1 MKTKHT
7 LRATVAAS
15 ALLLASLSV
24 HATNGMLMEGY
35 GPQSLAMGGAAT
47 AFDNGTAAM
56 MNNPATL
63 QLGANGS
70 RLDVALGVLGPNVKS
85 SMTGM
90 PTASSGGTS
99 YVMPAM
105 GWVRKDDRMTWG
117 VGIFGQ
123 GGMGT
128 EYGADTFLAMQS
140 GKDVRS
146 ELAVGRVI
154 FPVALKVNEHLN
166 LGASLDYTWASLD
179 MKMAASGAQLGGMV
193 TGGSNPIAK
202 AAPMLAGAPWARI
215 DFSNS
220 NKFTGAAKGSGWT
233 GKLGLVFQASKDL
246 SLGVSHHLKTN
257 LSDMTTAATG
267 ASMSAPDMGQGAFSD
282 TGKISVINFQMPAST
297 TVGLAWQASPKLM
310 VAADVKRI
318 GWSSVMKGFSMRY
331 DSAAMGGSLN
341 FTMPQNWK
349 DQTVVALGGAYQLDE
364 AWTLRAGY
372 NHASNPIPD
381 GTVNPLFPAIVKDHY
396 AAGFGYKVSKAVSV
410 DAAISHAPTVTVVN
424 TSGQMP
430 LTISHS
436 QTNYQMLL
444 SYRY

>member
-1 MKTKHT
+1 MKTTHT
-7 LRATVAAS
+7 LRATVTAS
-15 ALLLASLSV
+15 ALLLASLSA

-90 PTASSGGTS
+90 PTASSSGTS

-117 VGIFGQ
+117 VGVFGQ

-154 FPVALKVNEHLN
+154 FPVALKVNEQLN
-166 LGASLDYTWASLD
+166 IGASLDYSWASLD

-193 TGGSNPIAK
+193 TGGSGNIA
-202 AAPMLAGAPWARI
+202 AAAAGLAAAPWARI

-233 GKLGLVFQASKDL
+233 GKLGLVFQANKDL
-246 SLGVSHHLKTN
+246 SLGLSHHLKTN
-257 LSDMTTAATG
+257 LSDMTTTAAG
-267 ASMSAPDMGQGAFSD
+267 ASMSGPGGFADA
-282 TGKISVINFQMPAST
+282 GKISVINFQMPAST
-297 TVGLAWQASPKLM
+297 TGGLAWQASPKLL

-318 GWSSVMKGFSMRY
+318 GWSSVMKGFSMHY
-331 DSAAMGGSLN
+331 DSATMGGNVN

-349 DQTVVALGGAYQLDE
+349 DQTVVALGGAYQLDDV
-364 AWTLRAGY
+364 WTLRGGY

-381 GTVNPLFPAIVKDHY
+381 GTVNPLFPAIVKNHY
-396 AAGFGYKVSKAVSV
+396 TAGFGYKLSKSVSV
-410 DAAISHAPTVTVVN
+410 DAAMSHAPTVTVVN

>member
-1 MKTKHT
+1 MKKTLT

-15 ALLLASLSV
+15 ALALASLTAQ
-24 HATNGMLMEGY
+24 ATNGMLMEGY

-63 QLGANGS
+63 QLGVNGS
-70 RLDVALGVLGPNVKS
+70 RLDLALGVLGPNVKS

-90 PTASSGGTS
+90 PTATSGGTS
-99 YVMPAM
+99 YAMPAM
-105 GWVRKDDRMTWG
+105 GWVRKDDRLAWG

-128 EYGADTFLAMQS
+128 EYAADTFLAMQT
-140 GKDVRS
+140 GRDVRS

-154 FPVALKVNEHLN
+154 FPVALKVNEQMN
-166 LGASLDYTWASLD
+166 VGASLDYSWASLD
-179 MKMAASGAQLGGMV
+179 MRLAATGAQLGSMV
-193 TGGSNPIAK
+193 TSGSGNIA
-202 AAPMLAGAPWARI
+202 AAAAGLAAAPWARI
-215 DFSNS
+215 DFSDS

-233 GKLGLVFQASKDL
+233 GKLGLVYQASKDL
-246 SLGVSHHLKTN
+246 SVGLSHHLKTH
-257 LSDMTTAATG
+257 LSDMTTTSSG
-267 ASMSAPDMGQGAFSD
+267 ASMSGPGAFAD
-282 TGKISVINFQMPAST
+282 AGKISVINFQMPSST
-297 TVGLAWQASPKLM
+297 TAGMAWQVNSKWL
-310 VAADVKRI
+310 VAVDVKHI
-318 GWSSVMKGFSMRY
+318 AWSSVMRGFSMRY
-331 DSAAMGGSLN
+331 DSASMGGSVN

-349 DQTVVALGGAYQLDE
+349 NQTVVALGGTCQLDD

-381 GTVNPLFPAIVKDHY
+381 SMVNPLFPAIVKDHY
-396 AAGFGYKVSKAVSV
+396 TAGFGYKISKTVSM

-424 TSGQMP
+424 TSGFAPVTM
-430 LTISHS
+430 THG
-436 QTNYQMLL
+436 QTNYQMML

>member
-1 MKTKHT
+1 MKTTHT
-7 LRATVAAS
+7 LRATVTAS
-15 ALLLASLSV
+15 ALLLASLSA

-90 PTASSGGTS
+90 PTASSSGTS

-117 VGIFGQ
+117 VGVFGQ

-154 FPVALKVNEHLN
+154 FPVALKVNEQLN
-166 LGASLDYTWASLD
+166 IGASLDYSWASLD

-193 TGGSNPIAK
+193 TGGSGNIA
-202 AAPMLAGAPWARI
+202 AAAAVLAAAPWARI

-233 GKLGLVFQASKDL
+233 GKLGLVFQANKDL
-246 SLGVSHHLKTN
+246 SLGLSHHLKTN
-257 LSDMTTAATG
+257 LSDMTTTAAG
-267 ASMSAPDMGQGAFSD
+267 ASMSGPGGFADA
-282 TGKISVINFQMPAST
+282 GKISVINFQMPAST
-297 TVGLAWQASPKLM
+297 TVGLAWQASPKLL
-310 VAADVKRI
+310 VAADVKRL

-331 DSAAMGGSLN
+331 DSATMGGNVN

-349 DQTVVALGGAYQLDE
+349 DQTVVALGGAYQLDDV
-364 AWTLRAGY
+364 WILRAGY

-381 GTVNPLFPAIVKDHY
+381 GTVNPLFPAIVKNHY
-396 AAGFGYKVSKAVSV
+396 TAGFGYKLSKSVSV
-410 DAAISHAPTVTVVN
+410 DAAMSHAPTVTVVN

-436 QTNYQMLL
+436 QTNYQMML

>member
-1 MKTKHT
+1 MKTTHT
-7 LRATVAAS
+7 LRATVTAS
-15 ALLLASLSV
+15 ALLLASLSA

-90 PTASSGGTS
+90 PTASSSGTS

-105 GWVRKDDRMTWG
+105 GWIRKDDRMTWG
-117 VGIFGQ
+117 VGVFGQ

-154 FPVALKVNEHLN
+154 FPVALKVNEQLN
-166 LGASLDYTWASLD
+166 VGASLDYSWASLD

-193 TGGSNPIAK
+193 TGGSGNIA
-202 AAPMLAGAPWARI
+202 AAAAGLAAAPWARI

-220 NKFTGAAKGSGWT
+220 NKFTGAAKGAGWT

-267 ASMSAPDMGQGAFSD
+267 ASMSGAGGFAD

-297 TVGLAWQASPKLM
+297 NVGLAWQASPKLM

-331 DSAAMGGSLN
+331 DSATSGGNVN

-349 DQTVVALGGAYQLDE
+349 DQTVVALGGAYQLDDV
-364 AWTLRAGY
+364 WTLRAGY
-372 NHASNPIPD
+372 NRASNPIPD
-381 GTVNPLFPAIVKDHY
+381 GTVNPLFPAIVKNHY
-396 AAGFGYKVSKAVSV
+396 TAGFGYKLSKSVSV
-410 DAAISHAPTVTVVN
+410 DAAMSHAPTVTVVN

-436 QTNYQMLL
+436 QTNYQMML

>member
-1 MKTKHT
+1 MKKINT
-7 LRATVAAS
+7 LRVTVVAAV
-15 ALLLASLSV
+15 LATGSTAW
-24 HATNGMLMEGY
+24 ATNGMLMEGY
-35 GPQSLAMGGAAT
+35 GPQALSMGGAAT

-70 RLDVALGVLGPNVKS
+70 RLDLALGVLGPNVKS
-85 SMTGM
+85 SMPGM

-128 EYGADTFLAMQS
+128 EYSADTFLAMGS
-140 GKDVRS
+140 GQDVRS

-154 FPVALKVNEHLN
+154 FPLAFKVNDQLN
-166 LGASLDYTWASLD
+166 VGASLDYSWATLD
-179 MKMAASGAQLGGMV
+179 MKMAATGEQLGGMV
-193 TGGSNPIAK
+193 TGGAGNIA
-202 AAPMLAGAPWARI
+202 AAAAGLAAAPWARI

-220 NKFTGAAKGSGWT
+220 NKFSGAAKGSGWT
-233 GKLGLVFQASKDL
+233 GKLGLVFQANKDL
-246 SLGVSHHLKTN
+246 SLGLSHHFKTK
-257 LSDMTTAATG
+257 LTDMTTSASG
-267 ASMSAPDMGQGAFSD
+267 ASMSAPGPFADS
-282 TGKISVINFQMPAST
+282 GKISVIDFQMPAST
-297 TVGLAWQASPKLM
+297 TVGMAWQATPKML
-310 VAADVKRI
+310 VVADVKRI

-331 DSAAMGGSLN
+331 DSASMGGNVN

-349 DQTVVALGGAYQLDE
+349 DQTVVALGGAYQLDD
-364 AWTLRAGY
+364 AWTIRAGY
-372 NHASNPIPD
+372 SHASNPIPNSN
-381 GTVNPLFPAIVKDHY
+381 VNPLFPAIVKDHY
-396 AAGFGYKVSKAVSV
+396 TAGFGYKFSKAISV

-424 TSGQMP
+424 SSGPAP
-430 LTISHS
+430 LSISHS
-436 QTNYQMLL
+436 QTNYQMML

>member
-1 MKTKHT
+1 MKTTHT
-7 LRATVAAS
+7 LRATVTAS
-15 ALLLASLSV
+15 ALLLASLSA

-90 PTASSGGTS
+90 PTASSSGTS

-117 VGIFGQ
+117 VGVFGQ

-154 FPVALKVNEHLN
+154 FPVALKVNEQLN
-166 LGASLDYTWASLD
+166 IGASLDYSWASLD

-193 TGGSNPIAK
+193 TGGSGNIAAT
-202 AAPMLAGAPWARI
+202 AAGLAAAPWARI

-233 GKLGLVFQASKDL
+233 GKLGLVFQANKDL
-246 SLGVSHHLKTN
+246 SLGLSHHLKTN
-257 LSDMTTAATG
+257 LSDMTTTAAG
-267 ASMSAPDMGQGAFSD
+267 ASMSGPGGFADA
-282 TGKISVINFQMPAST
+282 GKISVINFQMPAST
-297 TVGLAWQASPKLM
+297 TVGLAWQASPKLL

-318 GWSSVMKGFSMRY
+318 GWSSVMKGFSMHY
-331 DSAAMGGSLN
+331 DSATMGGNVN

-349 DQTVVALGGAYQLDE
+349 DQTVVALGGAYQLDDV
-364 AWTLRAGY
+364 WTLRGGY

-381 GTVNPLFPAIVKDHY
+381 GTVNPLFPAIVKNHY
-396 AAGFGYKVSKAVSV
+396 TAGFGYKLSKSVSV
-410 DAAISHAPTVTVVN
+410 DAAMSHAPTVTVVN

>member
-1 MKTKHT
+1 MKTTHT

-15 ALLLASLSV
+15 ALLLASLSA

-90 PTASSGGTS
+90 PTASSSGTS

-117 VGIFGQ
+117 VGVFGQ

-154 FPVALKVNEHLN
+154 FPVALKVNEQLN
-166 LGASLDYTWASLD
+166 IGASLDYSWASLD

-193 TGGSNPIAK
+193 TGGSGNIA
-202 AAPMLAGAPWARI
+202 AAAAGLAAAPWARI

-233 GKLGLVFQASKDL
+233 GKLGLVFQANKDL
-246 SLGVSHHLKTN
+246 SLGLSHHLKTN
-257 LSDMTTAATG
+257 LSDMTTTAAG
-267 ASMSAPDMGQGAFSD
+267 ASMSGPGGFADA
-282 TGKISVINFQMPAST
+282 GKISVINFQMPAST
-297 TVGLAWQASPKLM
+297 TVGLAWQASPKLL

-318 GWSSVMKGFSMRY
+318 GWSSVMKGFSMHY
-331 DSAAMGGSLN
+331 DSATMGGNVN

-349 DQTVVALGGAYQLDE
+349 DQTVVALGGAYQLDDV
-364 AWTLRAGY
+364 WTLRAGY

-381 GTVNPLFPAIVKDHY
+381 GTVNPLFPAIVKNHY
-396 AAGFGYKVSKAVSV
+396 TAGFGYKLSKSVSV
-410 DAAISHAPTVTVVN
+410 DAAMSHAPTVTVVN

>member
-1 MKTKHT
+1 MKTTHT
-7 LRATVAAS
+7 LRATVTAS
-15 ALLLASLSV
+15 ALLLASLSA

-90 PTASSGGTS
+90 PTASSSGTS

-117 VGIFGQ
+117 VGVFGQ

-154 FPVALKVNEHLN
+154 FPVALKVNEQLN
-166 LGASLDYTWASLD
+166 IGASLDYSWASLD

-193 TGGSNPIAK
+193 TGGSGNIA
-202 AAPMLAGAPWARI
+202 AAAAGLAAAPWARI

-233 GKLGLVFQASKDL
+233 GKLGLVFQANKDL
-246 SLGVSHHLKTN
+246 SLGLSHHLKTN
-257 LSDMTTAATG
+257 LSDMTTTAAG
-267 ASMSAPDMGQGAFSD
+267 ASMSGPGGFADA
-282 TGKISVINFQMPAST
+282 GKISVINFQMPAST
-297 TVGLAWQASPKLM
+297 TVGLAWQASPKLL

-318 GWSSVMKGFSMRY
+318 GWSSVMKGFSMHY
-331 DSAAMGGSLN
+331 DSATMGGNVN

-349 DQTVVALGGAYQLDE
+349 DQTVVALGGAYQLDDV
-364 AWTLRAGY
+364 WTLRGGY

-381 GTVNPLFPAIVKDHY
+381 GTVNPLFPAIVKNHY
-396 AAGFGYKVSKAVSV
+396 TAGFGYKLSKSVSV
-410 DAAISHAPTVTVVN
+410 DAAMSHAPTVTVVN

>member
-1 MKTKHT
+1 MKTTHT

-85 SMTGM
+85 SMTGI

-117 VGIFGQ
+117 VGVFGQ

-128 EYGADTFLAMQS
+128 EYGADTFLAMQT

-154 FPVALKVNEHLN
+154 FPVALKVNEQLN
-166 LGASLDYTWASLD
+166 VGASLDYSWASLD

-193 TGGSNPIAK
+193 TGGSGVIAG
-202 AAPMLAGAPWARI
+202 AAAGLTAAPWARI

-220 NKFTGAAKGSGWT
+220 NKFTGAAKGAGWT

-267 ASMSAPDMGQGAFSD
+267 ASMSGAGGFAD
-282 TGKISVINFQMPAST
+282 AGKISVINFQMPSST
-297 TVGLAWQASPKLM
+297 TVGLSWQANPKLM

-331 DSAAMGGSLN
+331 DSATMGGNVN

-349 DQTVVALGGAYQLDE
+349 DQTVVALGGAYQLDD

-396 AAGFGYKVSKAVSV
+396 TAGFGYKVSKSISI
-410 DAAISHAPTVTVVN
+410 DAAISHAPTVTVIN
-424 TSGQMP
+424 TSGQAP
-430 LTISHS
+430 LTITHS

>member
-1 MKTKHT
+1 MKTT
-7 LRATVAAS
+7 YILRATVAAS
-15 ALLLASLSV
+15 ALMLASLSAQ
-24 HATNGMLMEGY
+24 ATNGMLLEGY

-70 RLDVALGVLGPNVKS
+70 RLDVALGMLGPNVKT
-85 SMTGM
+85 SMAGM

-117 VGIFGQ
+117 VGVFGQ

-128 EYGADTFLAMQS
+128 EYAADTILAMQT

-154 FPVALKVNEHLN
+154 FPVAFKVNEKLN
-166 LGASLDYTWASLD
+166 VGASLDYSWASLD
-179 MKMAASGAQLGGMV
+179 LKMAATGAQLGGMV
-193 TGGSNPIAK
+193 TGGAGNIA
-202 AAPMLAGAPWARI
+202 AAAAGLATAPWARI

-233 GKLGLVFQASKDL
+233 GKLGLVFQANKDL
-246 SLGVSHHLKTN
+246 SLGLSHHFKTN
-257 LSDMTTAATG
+257 ISDMTTTASG
-267 ASMSAPDMGQGAFSD
+267 ASMSGFGGFSD
-282 TGKISVINFQMPAST
+282 AGKISVINFQMPSST

-318 GWSSVMKGFSMRY
+318 GWASVMKGFSMRY
-331 DSAAMGGSLN
+331 DSASMGGNVN

-349 DQTVVALGGAYQLDE
+349 DQTVLAVGGAYQLND

-381 GTVNPLFPAIVKDHY
+381 GTVNPLFPAIEKDHY
-396 AAGFGYKVSKAVSV
+396 TAGFGYKVSKSVSL

-424 TSGQMP
+424 TSGQAP
-430 LTISHS
+430 LTITHS
-436 QTNYQMLL
+436 QTNYQMML

>member
-1 MKTKHT
+1 MKKTNT
-7 LRATVAAS
+7 LRATVVAAVLATGSS
-15 ALLLASLSV
+15 AW
-24 HATNGMLMEGY
+24 ATNGMLMEGY

-70 RLDVALGVLGPNVKS
+70 RLDMALGVLGPNVKS
-85 SMTGM
+85 SMPGM

-99 YVMPAM
+99 YVMPAI
-105 GWVRKDDRMTWG
+105 GWVRKDDRMSWG

-193 TGGSNPIAK
+193 TGGLGNIA
-202 AAPMLAGAPWARI
+202 AAAAGLSAAPWARI

-220 NKFTGAAKGSGWT
+220 NKYTGAAKGAGWT
-233 GKLGLVFQASKDL
+233 GKLGLVFQANKDL
-246 SLGVSHHLKTN
+246 SLGLSHHLKTN
-257 LSDMTTAATG
+257 LSDMTTTAAG
-267 ASMSAPDMGQGAFSD
+267 ASMSGPGGFADA
-282 TGKISVINFQMPAST
+282 GKISVINFQMPAST
-297 TVGLAWQASPKLM
+297 AVGLAWQAGPKLM

-331 DSAAMGGSLN
+331 DSATMGGNVN

-396 AAGFGYKVSKAVSV
+396 TAGFGYKVSKAVSV

-430 LTISHS
+430 LTISHG
-436 QTNYQMLL
+436 QTNYQMML

>member
-1 MKTKHT
+1 MKTTHT

-63 QLGANGS
+63 QLGVNGS

-117 VGIFGQ
+117 VGVFGQ

-128 EYGADTFLAMQS
+128 EYGADTFLAMQT

-154 FPVALKVNEHLN
+154 FPVALKVNEQLN
-166 LGASLDYTWASLD
+166 VGASLDYSWASLD

-193 TGGSNPIAK
+193 TPGSSGNIAV
-202 AAPMLAGAPWARI
+202 AAAGLAAAPWARI

-220 NKFTGAAKGSGWT
+220 NKFTGAAKGAGWT

-267 ASMSAPDMGQGAFSD
+267 ASMSGAGDFAD
-282 TGKISVINFQMPAST
+282 AGKISVINFQMPSST
-297 TVGLAWQASPKLM
+297 TVGLSWQANPKLM

-331 DSAAMGGSLN
+331 DSATRGGNVN

-349 DQTVVALGGAYQLDE
+349 DQTVVALGGAYQLDD

-396 AAGFGYKVSKAVSV
+396 TAGLGYKVSKSISI
-410 DAAISHAPTVTVVN
+410 DAAISHAPTVTVIN
-424 TSGQMP
+424 TSGQVP

>member
-1 MKTKHT
+1 MKTTHT
-7 LRATVAAS
+7 LRATVTAS
-15 ALLLASLSV
+15 ALLLASLSA

-90 PTASSGGTS
+90 PTASSSGTS

-117 VGIFGQ
+117 VGVFGQ

-154 FPVALKVNEHLN
+154 FPVALKVNEQLN
-166 LGASLDYTWASLD
+166 IGASLDYSWASLD

-193 TGGSNPIAK
+193 TGGSGNIA
-202 AAPMLAGAPWARI
+202 AAAAGLAAAPWARI

-233 GKLGLVFQASKDL
+233 GKLGLVFQANKDL
-246 SLGVSHHLKTN
+246 SLGLSHHLKTN
-257 LSDMTTAATG
+257 LSDMTTTAAG
-267 ASMSAPDMGQGAFSD
+267 ASMSGPGGFADA
-282 TGKISVINFQMPAST
+282 GKISVINFQMPAST
-297 TVGLAWQASPKLM
+297 TVGLAWQASPKLL
-310 VAADVKRI
+310 VAADVKRL

-331 DSAAMGGSLN
+331 DSATMGGNVN

-349 DQTVVALGGAYQLDE
+349 DQTVVALGGAYQLDDV
-364 AWTLRAGY
+364 WTLRAGY

-381 GTVNPLFPAIVKDHY
+381 GTVNPLFPAIVKNHY
-396 AAGFGYKVSKAVSV
+396 TAGFGYKLSKSVSV
-410 DAAISHAPTVTVVN
+410 DAAMSHAPTVTVVN

>member
-1 MKTKHT
+1 MTTHPT
-7 LRATVAAS
+7 LRATAAAT
-15 ALLLASLSV
+15 ALMLASLTA

-35 GPQSLAMGGAAT
+35 GPQSLAMGGTAT

-70 RLDVALGVLGPNVKS
+70 RLDVALGVLGPKVKS

-128 EYGADTFLAMQS
+128 EYGADTFLAMQT
-140 GKDVRS
+140 GQDVRS

-154 FPVALKVNEHLN
+154 FPVALKVNDQLN
-166 LGASLDYTWASLD
+166 VGASLDYTWASLD
-179 MKMAASGAQLGGMV
+179 MKMAATGAQLGGMV
-193 TGGSNPIAK
+193 TGGSGNIA
-202 AAPMLAGAPWARI
+202 AAAGGLARAPWARI

-220 NKFTGAAKGSGWT
+220 NQFTGAAKGSGWT
-233 GKLGLVFQASKDL
+233 GKLGLVFQAQQNL
-246 SLGVSHHLKTN
+246 SLGLSHHLKTH
-257 LSDMTTAATG
+257 LSDMTTTASG
-267 ASMSAPDMGQGAFSD
+267 ASMSGPGSFADA
-282 TGKISVINFQMPAST
+282 GKISVVNFQMPAST
-297 TVGLAWQASPKLM
+297 TVGLAWQASPQWL
-310 VAADVKRI
+310 VAADIKRI
-318 GWSSVMKGFSMRY
+318 GWSSVMKGFAMRY
-331 DSAAMGGSLN
+331 DSATMGGNVN

-349 DQTVVALGGAYQLDE
+349 DQTVVALGGAYQLDN
-364 AWTLRAGY
+364 ALTLRGGY
-372 NHASNPIPD
+372 SHASNPIPD
-381 GTVNPLFPAIVKDHY
+381 GTVNPLFPAIVKNHY
-396 AAGFGYKVSKAVSV
+396 TAGFGYKINSSLSM
-410 DAAISHAPTVTVVN
+410 DAAVSHAPTVTVVN
-424 TSGQMP
+424 TSGQAP

-436 QTNYQMLL
+436 QTNYQMML

>member
-1 MKTKHT
+1 MKTTHT

-15 ALLLASLSV
+15 ALLLASLSA

-90 PTASSGGTS
+90 PTASSSGTS

-117 VGIFGQ
+117 VGVFGQ

-154 FPVALKVNEHLN
+154 FPVALKVNEQLN
-166 LGASLDYTWASLD
+166 IGASLDYSWASLD

-193 TGGSNPIAK
+193 TGGSGNIA
-202 AAPMLAGAPWARI
+202 AAAAGLAAAPWARI

-233 GKLGLVFQASKDL
+233 GKLGLVFQANKDL
-246 SLGVSHHLKTN
+246 SLGLSHHLKTN
-257 LSDMTTAATG
+257 LSDMTTTAAG
-267 ASMSAPDMGQGAFSD
+267 ASMSGPGGFADA
-282 TGKISVINFQMPAST
+282 GKISVINFQMPAST
-297 TVGLAWQASPKLM
+297 TVGLAWQASPKLL
-310 VAADVKRI
+310 VAADVKRL

-331 DSAAMGGSLN
+331 DSATMGGNVN

-349 DQTVVALGGAYQLDE
+349 DQTVVALGGAYQLDDV
-364 AWTLRAGY
+364 WTLRAGY

-381 GTVNPLFPAIVKDHY
+381 GTVNPLFPAIVKNHY
-396 AAGFGYKVSKAVSV
+396 TAGFGYKLSKSVSV
-410 DAAISHAPTVTVVN
+410 DAAMSHAPTVTVVN

>member
-1 MKTKHT
+1 MKKIHT
-7 LRATVAAS
+7 LRATVSAC
-15 ALLLASLSV
+15 ALLLASWAA
-24 HATNGMLMEGY
+24 HATYGMLMEGY
-35 GPQSLAMGGAAT
+35 GPQALALGGAAT

-85 SMTGM
+85 GMTGM

-105 GWVRKDDRMTWG
+105 GWVRKDDRLSWG

-140 GKDVRS
+140 GQGVRS

-154 FPVALKVNEHLN
+154 FPVALKVNEQLN
-166 LGASLDYTWASLD
+166 VGASLDYSWASLD
-179 MKMAASGAQLGGMV
+179 MKMAATGAQLGGMV
-193 TGGSNPIAK
+193 TGGAGNIA
-202 AAPMLAGAPWARI
+202 AAAAGLTAAPWARI
-215 DFSNS
+215 DFSNA

-233 GKLGLVFQASKDL
+233 GKLGLVYQANKDL
-246 SLGVSHHLKTN
+246 SVGLSHHLKTR
-257 LSDMTTAATG
+257 LSDMTTASAG
-267 ASMSAPDMGQGAFSD
+267 ANMGGAGGFAD
-282 TGKISVINFQMPAST
+282 AGKISVIDFQMPSST
-297 TVGLAWQASPKLM
+297 SLGLAWQASPKLM

-318 GWSSVMKGFSMRY
+318 AWAGVMKGFAMRY
-331 DSAAMGGSLN
+331 DSATMGGSVN

-349 DQTVVALGGAYQLDE
+349 DQTVVALGGSYQLDDV
-364 AWTLRAGY
+364 WTLRAGY

-381 GTVNPLFPAIVKDHY
+381 NTVNPLFPAVVKNHY
-396 AAGFGYKVSKAVSV
+396 TAGFGYKISKAVSL

-424 TSGQMP
+424 ASGQAP
-430 LTISHS
+430 LTITHS
-436 QTNYQMLL
+436 QTNYQMML

>member
-1 MKTKHT
+1 MKKINT
-7 LRATVAAS
+7 LRATVVAAV
-15 ALLLASLSV
+15 LATGSSV
-24 HATNGMLMEGY
+24 WATNGMLMEGY

-70 RLDVALGVLGPNVKS
+70 RLDLALGVLGPNVKS
-85 SMTGM
+85 SMPGM

-105 GWVRKDDRMTWG
+105 GWVRKDDRMSWG

-140 GKDVRS
+140 GKEVRS

-179 MKMAASGAQLGGMV
+179 LKMAASGAQLGGMV
-193 TGGSNPIAK
+193 TGGSGNIA
-202 AAPMLAGAPWARI
+202 AAAARLSAAPWARI

-220 NKFTGAAKGSGWT
+220 NKYTGAAKGAGWT
-233 GKLGLVFQASKDL
+233 GKLGLVFQANKDL
-246 SLGVSHHLKTN
+246 SLGLSHHLKTN
-257 LSDMTTAATG
+257 LSDMTTTAAG
-267 ASMSAPDMGQGAFSD
+267 ASMSGPGGFEDA
-282 TGKISVINFQMPAST
+282 GKISVLNFQMPAST
-297 TVGLAWQASPKLM
+297 AVGLAWQASPKLM

-331 DSAAMGGSLN
+331 DSATMGGNVN

-396 AAGFGYKVSKAVSV
+396 TAGFGYKVSKAVSV

-430 LTISHS
+430 LTISHG
-436 QTNYQMLL
+436 QTNYQMMF

>member
-1 MKTKHT
+1 MKTTHT

-15 ALLLASLSV
+15 ALLLASLSA

-70 RLDVALGVLGPNVKS
+70 RLDVALGVLGPTVKS

-117 VGIFGQ
+117 VGVFGQ

-128 EYGADTFLAMQS
+128 EYGADTFLAMQT

-154 FPVALKVNEHLN
+154 FPVALKVNEQLN
-166 LGASLDYTWASLD
+166 VGASLDYSWASLD
-179 MKMAASGAQLGGMV
+179 MKMAASGAQLFDMV
-193 TGGSNPIAK
+193 TGGSGSIA
-202 AAPMLAGAPWARI
+202 AAAAGLAAAPWARI

-220 NKFTGAAKGSGWT
+220 NKFTGAAKGAGWT

-267 ASMSAPDMGQGAFSD
+267 ASMSGAGGFAD
-282 TGKISVINFQMPAST
+282 AGKISVINFQMPAST

-331 DSAAMGGSLN
+331 DTATREGNVN

-349 DQTVVALGGAYQLDE
+349 DQTVVALGGAYQLGD

-396 AAGFGYKVSKAVSV
+396 TAGFGYKVSKAVSV

>member
-1 MKTKHT
+1 
-7 LRATVAAS
+7 
-15 ALLLASLSV
+15 
-24 HATNGMLMEGY
+24 
-35 GPQSLAMGGAAT
+35 
-47 AFDNGTAAM
+47 
-56 MNNPATL
+56 
-63 QLGANGS
+63 
-70 RLDVALGVLGPNVKS
+70 VALGVLGPNVKS

-90 PTASSGGTS
+90 PTASSSGTS

-117 VGIFGQ
+117 VGVFGQ

-154 FPVALKVNEHLN
+154 FPVALKVNEQLN
-166 LGASLDYTWASLD
+166 IGASLDYSWASLD

-193 TGGSNPIAK
+193 TGGSGNIA
-202 AAPMLAGAPWARI
+202 AAAAGLAAAPWARI

-233 GKLGLVFQASKDL
+233 GKLGLVFQANKDL
-246 SLGVSHHLKTN
+246 SLGLSHHLKTN
-257 LSDMTTAATG
+257 LSDMTTTAAG
-267 ASMSAPDMGQGAFSD
+267 ASMSGPGGFADA
-282 TGKISVINFQMPAST
+282 GKISVINFQMPAST
-297 TVGLAWQASPKLM
+297 TVGLAWQASPKLL
-310 VAADVKRI
+310 VAADVKRL

-331 DSAAMGGSLN
+331 DSATMGGNVN

-349 DQTVVALGGAYQLDE
+349 DQTVVALGGAYQLDDV
-364 AWTLRAGY
+364 WTLRAGY

-381 GTVNPLFPAIVKDHY
+381 GTVNPLFPAIVKNHY
-396 AAGFGYKVSKAVSV
+396 TAGFGYKLSKSVSV
-410 DAAISHAPTVTVVN
+410 DAAMSHAPTVTVVN

>member
-1 MKTKHT
+1 MKTTHT
-7 LRATVAAS
+7 LRATVTAS
-15 ALLLASLSV
+15 ALLLASLSA

-70 RLDVALGVLGPNVKS
+70 RLDVAVGVLGPNVKS

-90 PTASSGGTS
+90 PTASSSGTS

-117 VGIFGQ
+117 VGVFGQ

-128 EYGADTFLAMQS
+128 EYGADAFLAMQT
-140 GKDVRS
+140 GQDVRS

-154 FPVALKVNEHLN
+154 FPVALKVNDQLN
-166 LGASLDYTWASLD
+166 IGASLDYSWASLD

-193 TGGSNPIAK
+193 TGGSGNIA
-202 AAPMLAGAPWARI
+202 AAAAGLAAAQWARI

-233 GKLGLVFQASKDL
+233 GKLGLVFQANKDL
-246 SLGVSHHLKTN
+246 SLGLSHHLKTN
-257 LSDMTTAATG
+257 LSDMTTTAAG
-267 ASMSAPDMGQGAFSD
+267 AGMSGPGGFADA
-282 TGKISVINFQMPAST
+282 GKISVINFQMPEST
-297 TVGLAWQASPKLM
+297 TVGLAWQASPKLL

-331 DSAAMGGSLN
+331 DSATMGGNVN

-349 DQTVVALGGAYQLDE
+349 DQTVVALGGAYQLDDV
-364 AWTLRAGY
+364 WTLRAGY

-396 AAGFGYKVSKAVSV
+396 TAGFGYKISKSVSV
-410 DAAISHAPTVTVVN
+410 DAAMSHAPTVTVVN

>member
-1 MKTKHT
+1 MKTTYT

-15 ALLLASLSV
+15 ALLLASLSA

-35 GPQSLAMGGAAT
+35 GPQSLVMGGAAV
-47 AFDNGTAAM
+47 AYDNGTAAM

-70 RLDVALGVLGPNVKS
+70 RMDVALGVLGPNVKS

-90 PTASSGGTS
+90 PTAWSSGTS

-117 VGIFGQ
+117 VGVFGQ

-128 EYGADTFLAMQS
+128 EYSADAFLAMQT

-154 FPVALKVNEHLN
+154 FPVALKVNEQLN
-166 LGASLDYTWASLD
+166 VGASLDYSWASLD
-179 MKMAASGAQLGGMV
+179 MQMAASGAQLGGMV
-193 TGGSNPIAK
+193 TGGEGNIA
-202 AAPMLAGAPWARI
+202 AAAAGLAAAPWARI

-220 NKFTGAAKGSGWT
+220 NKFTGAAKGAGWT
-233 GKLGLVFQASKDL
+233 GKLGVVFQASKDL
-246 SLGVSHHLKTN
+246 SLGLSHHLKTN
-257 LSDMTTAATG
+257 LSDMTTAASG
-267 ASMSAPDMGQGAFSD
+267 ATMSGAGGFSD
-282 TGKISVINFQMPAST
+282 AGKISVINFQMPAST
-297 TVGLAWQASPKLM
+297 TVGLSWQAGPKLM
-310 VAADVKRI
+310 AVADVKRI
-318 GWSSVMKGFSMRY
+318 GWSNVMKGFSMRY
-331 DSAAMGGSLN
+331 DSATMGGNVN

-349 DQTVVALGGAYQLDE
+349 DQTVVALGGAYQLDD

-396 AAGFGYKVSKAVSV
+396 TAGFGYKVSKSISI
-410 DAAISHAPTVTVVN
+410 DTAISHAPTVTVIN
-424 TSGQMP
+424 MSGQAP

-436 QTNYQMLL
+436 QTNYQVLL

>member
-1 MKTKHT
+1 MQTTHT

-15 ALLLASLSV
+15 ALLLATLSA

-117 VGIFGQ
+117 VGVFGQ

-128 EYGADTFLAMQS
+128 EYGADTFLAMQT

-154 FPVALKVNEHLN
+154 FPVALKVNEQLN
-166 LGASLDYTWASLD
+166 VGASLDYSWASLD

-193 TGGSNPIAK
+193 TGGSGNIA
-202 AAPMLAGAPWARI
+202 AAAAGLTTAPWARI

-220 NKFTGAAKGSGWT
+220 NKFTGAAKGAGWT

-257 LSDMTTAATG
+257 LRDMTTAASG
-267 ASMSAPDMGQGAFSD
+267 ASMSGAGGFAD
-282 TGKISVINFQMPAST
+282 AGKISVINFQMPAST
-297 TVGLAWQASPKLM
+297 TVGLAWQAIPKLM

-331 DSAAMGGSLN
+331 DSATMGGNVN

-349 DQTVVALGGAYQLDE
+349 DQTVVALGGAYQLDDS
-364 AWTLRAGY
+364 WTLRAGY
-372 NHASNPIPD
+372 SHASNPIPD

-396 AAGFGYKVSKAVSV
+396 TAGFGYKVSKAVSL

>member
-1 MKTKHT
+1 MKTTHT
-7 LRATVAAS
+7 LRATVTAS
-15 ALLLASLSV
+15 ALLLASLSA

-90 PTASSGGTS
+90 PTASSSGTS

-117 VGIFGQ
+117 VGVFGQ

-128 EYGADTFLAMQS
+128 EYGADTILAMQS

-154 FPVALKVNEHLN
+154 FPVALKVNEQLN
-166 LGASLDYTWASLD
+166 IGASLDYSWASLD

-193 TGGSNPIAK
+193 TGGSGNIA
-202 AAPMLAGAPWARI
+202 AAAAGLAAAPWARI

-233 GKLGLVFQASKDL
+233 GKLGLVFQANKDL
-246 SLGVSHHLKTN
+246 SLGLSHHLKTN
-257 LSDMTTAATG
+257 LSDMTTTAAG
-267 ASMSAPDMGQGAFSD
+267 ASMSGPGGFADA
-282 TGKISVINFQMPAST
+282 GKISVINFQMPAST
-297 TVGLAWQASPKLM
+297 TVGLAWQASPKLL

-331 DSAAMGGSLN
+331 DSATMGGNVN

-349 DQTVVALGGAYQLDE
+349 DQTVVALGGAYQLDDV
-364 AWTLRAGY
+364 WTLRAGY

-381 GTVNPLFPAIVKDHY
+381 GTVNPLFPAIVKNHY
-396 AAGFGYKVSKAVSV
+396 TAGFGYKLSKSVSV
-410 DAAISHAPTVTVVN
+410 DAAMSHAPTVTVVN
-424 TSGQMP
+424 SSGQMP

>member
-1 MKTKHT
+1 MKTTHT
-7 LRATVAAS
+7 LRATVTAS
-15 ALLLASLSV
+15 ALLLASLSA

-56 MNNPATL
+56 MNNPTTL

-90 PTASSGGTS
+90 PTASSSGTS

-117 VGIFGQ
+117 VGVFGQ

-154 FPVALKVNEHLN
+154 FPVALKVNEQLN
-166 LGASLDYTWASLD
+166 IGASLDYSWASLD

-193 TGGSNPIAK
+193 TGGSGNIA
-202 AAPMLAGAPWARI
+202 AAAAGLAAAPWARI

-233 GKLGLVFQASKDL
+233 GKLGLVFQANKDL
-246 SLGVSHHLKTN
+246 SVGLSHHLKTN
-257 LSDMTTAATG
+257 LSDMTTTAAG
-267 ASMSAPDMGQGAFSD
+267 ASMSGPGGFADA
-282 TGKISVINFQMPAST
+282 GKISVINFQMPAST
-297 TVGLAWQASPKLM
+297 TVGLAWQASPKLL

-331 DSAAMGGSLN
+331 DSATMGGNVN

-349 DQTVVALGGAYQLDE
+349 DQTVVALGGAYQLDDV
-364 AWTLRAGY
+364 WTLRAGY

-381 GTVNPLFPAIVKDHY
+381 GTVNPLFPAIVKNHY
-396 AAGFGYKVSKAVSV
+396 TAGFGYKLSKSVSV
-410 DAAISHAPTVTVVN
+410 DAAMSHAPTVTVVN

>member
-15 ALLLASLSV
+15 ALLLASLSAN
-24 HATNGMLMEGY
+24 ATNGMLMEGY

-47 AFDNGTAAM
+47 AIDNGTAAM

-117 VGIFGQ
+117 VGVFGQ

-128 EYGADTFLAMQS
+128 EYGADAFLAMQT

-154 FPVALKVNEHLN
+154 FPVALKVNEQLN
-166 LGASLDYTWASLD
+166 IGASLDYSWASLD
-179 MKMAASGAQLGGMV
+179 MKMAATGAQLGGMV
-193 TGGSNPIAK
+193 TAGSGNIA
-202 AAPMLAGAPWARI
+202 AAAAGLAAAPWARI

-220 NKFTGAAKGSGWT
+220 NKFTGAAKGAGWT

-257 LSDMTTAATG
+257 LSDMTTAVNG
-267 ASMSAPDMGQGAFSD
+267 ASMSGPGGFADA
-282 TGKISVINFQMPAST
+282 GKISVINFQMPAST

-318 GWSSVMKGFSMRY
+318 GWASVMKGFSMRY
-331 DSAAMGGSLN
+331 DSASMGGSVN
-341 FTMPQNWK
+341 FTMPQNWEN
-349 DQTVVALGGAYQLDE
+349 QTVVALGGAYQFND

-381 GTVNPLFPAIVKDHY
+381 GAVNPLFPAIVKDHY
-396 AAGFGYKVSKAVSV
+396 TAGFGYKVSKAVSV

-424 TSGQMP
+424 ASGQAP
-430 LTISHS
+430 LIITHS
-436 QTNYQMLL
+436 QTNYQMML

>member
-1 MKTKHT
+1 MKTTHT

-15 ALLLASLSV
+15 ALLLASLSA

-90 PTASSGGTS
+90 PTASSSGTS

-117 VGIFGQ
+117 VGVFGQ

-154 FPVALKVNEHLN
+154 FPVALKVNEQLN
-166 LGASLDYTWASLD
+166 IGASLDYSWASLD

-193 TGGSNPIAK
+193 TGGSGNIA
-202 AAPMLAGAPWARI
+202 AAAAGLAAAPWARI

-233 GKLGLVFQASKDL
+233 GKLGLVFQANKDL
-246 SLGVSHHLKTN
+246 SLGLSHHLKTN
-257 LSDMTTAATG
+257 LSDMTTTAAG
-267 ASMSAPDMGQGAFSD
+267 ASMSGPGGFADA
-282 TGKISVINFQMPAST
+282 GKISVINFQMPAST
-297 TVGLAWQASPKLM
+297 TVGLAWQASPKLL

-318 GWSSVMKGFSMRY
+318 GWSSVMKGFSMHY
-331 DSAAMGGSLN
+331 DSATMGGNVN

-349 DQTVVALGGAYQLDE
+349 DQTVVALGGAYQLDDV
-364 AWTLRAGY
+364 WTLRGGY

-381 GTVNPLFPAIVKDHY
+381 GTVNPLFPAIVKNHY
-396 AAGFGYKVSKAVSV
+396 TAGFGYKLSKSVSV
-410 DAAISHAPTVTVVN
+410 DAAMSHAPTVTVVN

>member
-1 MKTKHT
+1 MNSKIT
-7 LRATVAAS
+7 LRATAAAS
-15 ALLLASLSV
+15 ILLLASLSAN
-24 HATNGMLMEGY
+24 ATNGMLLEGY

-70 RLDVALGVLGPNVKS
+70 RLDVALGALGPNVKS
-85 SMTGM
+85 SMAGM

-105 GWVRKDDRMTWG
+105 GWVRKDERITWG
-117 VGIFGQ
+117 IGVFGQ

-128 EYGADTFLAMQS
+128 EYGANTILAMQT

-154 FPVALKVNEHLN
+154 FPLALKINDQLN
-166 LGASLDYTWASLD
+166 MGASLDYSWASLD
-179 MKMAASGAQLGGMV
+179 LKMAASGAQLGGMV
-193 TGGSNPIAK
+193 TGGSGNIA
-202 AAPMLAGAPWARI
+202 AAAASLAAAPWARI

-233 GKLGLVFQASKDL
+233 GKFGLVFQAHKEL
-246 SLGVSHHLKTN
+246 SLGLSHHLKTN
-257 LSDMTTAATG
+257 LSDMTTSSTG
-267 ASMSAPDMGQGAFSD
+267 ASMSGTGGFADS
-282 TGKISVINFQMPAST
+282 GKISVVNFQMPSST
-297 TVGLAWQASPKLM
+297 TLGMAWQAIPKLTI
-310 VAADVKRI
+310 AADVKRI
-318 GWSSVMKGFSMRY
+318 GWSNVMKGFSMRY
-331 DSAAMGGSLN
+331 DSSTMGGNVN

-349 DQTVVALGGAYQLDE
+349 DQTVVALGGAYQLND

-372 NHASNPIPD
+372 NHASNPIPND
-381 GTVNPLFPAIVKDHY
+381 TVNPLFPAIVKDHY
-396 AAGFGYKVSKAVSV
+396 TAGFGYKVSKAMSV

-424 TSGQMP
+424 TSGQAP
-430 LTISHS
+430 LTIGHS

>member
-15 ALLLASLSV
+15 ALLLASWSA

-128 EYGADTFLAMQS
+128 EYGADTFLAMQT
-140 GKDVRS
+140 GNDVRS

-154 FPVALKVNEHLN
+154 FPVSLKVNDQLN
-166 LGASLDYTWASLD
+166 VGASLDYSWASLD
-179 MKMAASGAQLGGMV
+179 MKMAATGAQLGGMV
-193 TGGSNPIAK
+193 TGGSGNIA
-202 AAPMLAGAPWARI
+202 AAAAGLATAPWARI
-215 DFSNS
+215 DFSNG
-220 NKFTGAAKGSGWT
+220 NKFTGAAKGAGWT

-246 SLGVSHHLKTN
+246 SLGLSHHLKTN
-257 LSDMTTAATG
+257 LSDMTTTATG
-267 ASMSAPDMGQGAFSD
+267 ATMSGPGPFADS
-282 TGKISVINFQMPAST
+282 GKISVVDFQMPAST
-297 TVGLAWQASPKLM
+297 TVGMAWQASPQWM

-331 DSAAMGGSLN
+331 DSAMMGGNVN

-349 DQTVVALGGAYQLDE
+349 DQTVVAVGSAYQLDA

-381 GTVNPLFPAIVKDHY
+381 GYVHPLFPAIVKNHY
-396 AAGFGYKVSKAVSV
+396 TAGFGYKVSKAVSV

-436 QTNYQMLL
+436 QTNYQMML